1 MTIAVT
7 DANVFIDLY
16 HIRLLHLLFDL
27 KHEIIVTAEVI
38 EELNEIQK
46 DSLAAFIASGQL
58 LVYYF
63 TTDELSSLMEFHLS
77 PALSYSDHSVLF
89 LAQKIAATVLSGD
102 NRLRKECIRQKVPV
116 HGILWIFDSA
126 IVLGQ
131 ITYTEAIRAL
141 EALMVFNKRLPVN
154 ECRNRLMEWGN
165 LTKPVIIN

>member
-16 HIRLLHLLFDL
+16 HIRLLHLLFEL

-38 EELNEIQK
+38 EELNETQK
-46 DSLAAFIASGQL
+46 DSLAAFIESGQL

-77 PALSYSDHSVLF
+77 PALSFSDHSVLF

-102 NRLRKECIRQKVPV
+102 NRLRKECIRQKIPV
-116 HGILWIFDSA
+116 HGILWIFDTA
-126 IVLGQ
+126 MTLGL
-131 ITYTEAIRAL
+131 ITYTEAIQAL
-141 EALMVFNKRLPVN
+141 ESLMTFNKRLPVN
-154 ECRNRLMEWGN
+154 ECRNRLIEWDD
-165 LTKPVIIN
+165 LIKPVIT